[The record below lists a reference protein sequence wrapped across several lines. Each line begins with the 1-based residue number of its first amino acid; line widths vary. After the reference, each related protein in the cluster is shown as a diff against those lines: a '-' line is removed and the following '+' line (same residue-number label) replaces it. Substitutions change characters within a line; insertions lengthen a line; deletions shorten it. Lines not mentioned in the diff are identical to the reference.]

1 MTFVRFGRH
10 ITNTPKGLQRAQMI
24 GCDTSQVFLT
34 NPRGWAAPALNPAAV
49 TAFREASGRYDQAPI
64 VVHATYLINL
74 ASPRPDIFEKS
85 VTLLRATL
93 DRAAIYGAS
102 SVVFHVGS
110 ATGTGDEAGL
120 ARLTDGVRQV
130 MAGAPEGMMLLLE
143 NDTGGGG
150 KVGSRFENLASVL
163 AAFPE
168 YRAQLGVCLDTAHL
182 WAAGFDIGTPAGADA
197 VLTQADEII
206 GLDRV
211 PVVHVNDAREGC
223 GSHRDIHARIGEG
236 MIPVEGLTAFLR
248 DSRLSHAVGI
258 LETPIPTLADDDHE
272 PDWAAERAHMEL
284 ARSVAG
290 LPMPALPA
298 EVEVDVAVEVE
309 VDGEAE

>member
-1 MTFVRFGRH
+1 MPPYRGDERKCMAFVRFGRH
-10 ITNTPKGLQRAQMI
+10 ITNTPKGLEQARAI
-24 GCDTSQVFLT
+24 GCDTAQVFLT
-34 NPRGWAAPALNPAAV
+34 NPRGWAAPALNPALV
-49 TAFREASGRYDQAPI
+49 TAFQAAAARHDQAPI
-64 VVHATYLINL
+64 VVHATYLINM

-93 DRAAIYGAS
+93 ERAAIYGAS

-110 ATGTGDEAGL
+110 ATGAGDEAGL
-120 ARLTDGVRQV
+120 ARLTEGVRQV
-130 MAGAPEGMMLLLE
+130 MEGAPDGVMLLLE

-150 KVGSRFENLASVL
+150 KVGSRFENLAAVL

-182 WAAGFDIGTPAGADA
+182 WAAGFDIGSPAGACD
-197 VLTQADEII
+197 VLAQADSVI
-206 GLDRV
+206 GLERV
-211 PVVHVNDAREGC
+211 PVVHVNDAREVC

-236 MIPVEGLTAFLR
+236 MIPLEGLTAFLR
-248 DSRLSHAVGI
+248 DPRLSHAVGI
-258 LETPIPTLADDDHE
+258 LETPIPTLEDDEHA

-290 LPMPALPA
+290 LPMPAVPGEMDA
-298 EVEVDVAVEVE
+298 E
-309 VDGEAE
+309 